1 MLDANTF
8 LCYHGSTLKYLKE
21 NTMEINES
29 VLQRN
34 ERYVYALRELYFRYG
49 FTPYRMSKFEEYDL
63 YANNKEFLVS
73 DSVITFTDTDG
84 KLMAL
89 KPDVSLSIIKNGR
102 NSGEKINK
110 VYYSESVYRKS
121 GGEGSFKEI
130 MQTG

>member
-63 YANNKEFLVS
+63 YARNKDFLVS
-73 DSVITFTDTDG
+73 DNVITFTDTDG

-89 KPDVSLSIIKNGR
+89 KPDVTLSIIKNSKDEPDVIRKVSYNENVYFVCKFGR
-102 NSGEKINK
+102 
-110 VYYSESVYRKS
+110 
-121 GGEGSFKEI
+121 
-130 MQTG
+130 